1 MKLPRL
7 WDFYIATA
15 VLIGVIAMLA
25 PQQLPVTLH
34 KLSLITLAGLV
45 GYWLDRSLFPYARP
59 DSMASSHCNDV
70 RYAAA
75 MVRRAIVVGASILG
89 ISLGV

>member
-7 WDFYIATA
+7 WGFYLATIA
-15 VLIGVIAMLA
+15 LIGVVAVLS
-25 PQQLPVTLH
+25 PQQLPVSVY
-34 KLSLITLAGLV
+34 KLSLITLAALV

-59 DSMASSHCNDV
+59 DSFTHSHVNDV

-75 MVRRAIVVGASILG
+75 MIRRAIVVGSCILG
-89 ISLGV
+89 VSIGV